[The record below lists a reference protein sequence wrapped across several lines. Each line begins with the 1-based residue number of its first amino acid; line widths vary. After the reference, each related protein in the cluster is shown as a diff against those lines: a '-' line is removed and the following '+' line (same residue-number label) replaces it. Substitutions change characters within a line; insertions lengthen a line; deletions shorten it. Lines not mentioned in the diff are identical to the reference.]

1 MDEFHRMPIGKA
13 GYFYTEIVPDH
24 SSIGTT
30 MKYNRIFVTRPLT
43 EDQVLYAKALGLGP
57 VIEPALRVEFP
68 DVSDKFLKKLDRYQ
82 YAVWVFT
89 SQKSVEVLKRIQ
101 NSAYRIQEIPVIYA
115 VGDKTGE
122 ALSEMGIDARVP
134 DQQDA
139 NGLARL
145 IKQDFISEKPAVVHW
160 CGNRR
165 RDEFGDQMKIAGF
178 RYIDIEVYRTELNNI
193 RIPDE
198 KLDAI
203 LFYSP
208 SAVEAF
214 RESGGFDRELPELF
228 AIGNTTGEALSLE
241 SGKHVHIPNEPSTE
255 ALLKLVADIL
265 GTESKSNVPFEGGLR
280 GNDISGNT
288 ISGYYKM

>member
-13 GYFYTEIVPDH
+13 GYYYTGINSVH
-24 SSIGTT
+24 SSIERT
-30 MKYNRIFVTRPLT
+30 MNFNRIFVTRSLT
-43 EDQVLYAKALGLGP
+43 EDQVLYAKALGLDP

-68 DVSDKFLKKLDRYQ
+68 DVSDKLLKKLDRYQ
-82 YAVWVFT
+82 HAVWVFT

-122 ALSEMGIDARVP
+122 ALSEIGIDARVP
-134 DQQDA
+134 DQKDA

-145 IKQDFISEKPAVVHW
+145 IKQDFISEKPAVLHW

-165 RDEFGDQMKIAGF
+165 REELGDQLKIAGF

-214 RESGGFDRELPELF
+214 RESGGFDIELPELF

-255 ALLKLVADIL
+255 ALLELVADIL
-265 GTESKSNVPFEGGLR
+265 GSEGKSKVPLR
-280 GNDISGNT
+280 RGTRSRR
-288 ISGYYKM
+288 